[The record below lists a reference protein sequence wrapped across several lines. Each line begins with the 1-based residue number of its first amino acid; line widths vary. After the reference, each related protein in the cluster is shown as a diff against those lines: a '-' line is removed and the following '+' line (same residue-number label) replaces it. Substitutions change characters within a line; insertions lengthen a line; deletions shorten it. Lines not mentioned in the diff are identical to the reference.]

1 MRISAYKDLSVS
13 PEQIFRALGDE
24 TRLRCVML
32 MQTQGELCVCELTH
46 ALQLAQPKIS
56 RHLASLR
63 AASVL
68 QDRREGVWIYYQV
81 STQLPAWAQAM
92 LQQTATGLA
101 TQAPYIDDV
110 QRLQQMANRPNGG
123 ACAS

>member
-1 MRISAYKDLSVS
+1 MS
-13 PEQIFRALGDE
+13 PEQIFRALSDE

-32 MQTQGELCVCELTH
+32 LQAQGELCVCELTH

-63 AASVL
+63 AAGVL

-81 STQLPAWAQAM
+81 STQLPAWMQVV
-92 LQQTATGLA
+92 LQQTLTGLA
-101 TQAPYIDDV
+101 TQVPYLNDV
-110 QRLQQMANRPNGG
+110 QRLHYMPNRPNSNL
-123 ACAS
+123 CAS